1 MAGLPT
7 RLAMCAFAGALAAC
21 AGGAGTGGSTTELR
35 TASDDTS
42 AQKRAQI
49 RLELAVGYYQ
59 DGKYEIA
66 LDEVKQALVADPQM
80 ANAYG
85 LRAMIY
91 TAMGE
96 IALADQN
103 FQRALSLAPNDPNVA
118 SNYGSFLCQ
127 QGQPEKGLP
136 YFDASI
142 RHRAN
147 QAPERSM
154 INAGTCSI
162 KAKKYD
168 AAEGYLMDALRLN
181 PDQAITNA
189 SLARVYYEKRD
200 YNRAGFFINRLTSV
214 AKLDTLSAEVLWLA
228 IRVQRKLN
236 DRAAET
242 ALVAQLKRQHP
253 LSPEYAKWARG
264 AFDE

>member
-7 RLAMCAFAGALAAC
+7 RLAACALAGALAAC
-21 AGGAGTGGSTTELR
+21 AGGAGRTGPATELR

-49 RLELAVGYYQ
+49 RLELAIGYYQ
-59 DGKYEIA
+59 DGKHEIA
-66 LDEVKQALVADPQM
+66 LDEIKQALVADPQM
-80 ANAYG
+80 ASAYG

-96 IALADQN
+96 LALAEQN
-103 FQRALSLAPNDPNVA
+103 FQRALALAPGEPNLA

-127 QGQPEKGLP
+127 HGKPEQGLP
-136 YFDASI
+136 YFDAAI

-147 QAPERSM
+147 QALERSM

-162 KAKKYD
+162 KAKNYD
-168 AAEGYLMDALRLN
+168 AAERYLMDALRLN
-181 PDQAITNA
+181 PDQAVTNA

-200 YNRAGFFINRLTSV
+200 FTRAGYFINRLTST
-214 AKLDTLSAEVLWLA
+214 AKLETLSAEVLWLA

-242 ALVAQLKRQHP
+242 ALVAQLNRQHP